1 MCSFLMRAHSIRD
14 LLEVGEIGVGLRENM
29 IPMSSLITA
38 LQIMESLPCIKDI
51 NRAIINRIE
60 GTMGVA
66 ILLWWKR
73 TTNMATREM

>member
-1 MCSFLMRAHSIRD
+1 
-14 LLEVGEIGVGLRENM
+14 
-29 IPMSSLITA
+29 
-38 LQIMESLPCIKDI
+38 MESLPCIKDI